1 MLVEVTTYMALFSK
15 NKKSTPS
22 SDNSE
27 FDMFDI
33 VGSSEENLSAD
44 QYPELSYDDMEDFNF
59 PDDEEESKNKEK
71 DSDSGSRFRR
81 MFIAGTILALIIIAA
96 VYFTQ
101 GDDSDSSSQGEDQ
114 NVSQQDDNNGDNGDN
129 GENKEDS
136 NEENN
141 PNIKD
146 SGVVATE
153 QVGQEYSTS
162 DDGNPINGTGAIMA
176 FDYAYYVKRDG
187 EAARKIFNPDADA
200 YNAKYIQRAI
210 DKVPQ
215 GTKHSLVITPVRI
228 GEEYNVELTLNLPGA
243 EEPTIYNQ
251 VFTTEE
257 KDGQFYV
264 KSFVSKTDE

>member
-1 MLVEVTTYMALFSK
+1 MEVTTYMALFSK
-15 NKKSTPS
+15 KKKSTPS

-44 QYPELSYDDMEDFNF
+44 QYPELSYDDMENFNF
-59 PDDEEESKNKEK
+59 PDDEEESKNKGK

-81 MFIAGTILALIIIAA
+81 MLIAGTILALIIIAA

-101 GDDSDSSSQGEDQ
+101 GDDSNSSQQGEDQ
-114 NVSQQDDNNGDNGDN
+114 NISQQDDND
-129 GENKEDS
+129 GENEENS
-136 NEENN
+136 NEEDSS
-141 PNIKD
+141 NIKD

-200 YNAKYIQRAI
+200 YSAKYIQRAI

-215 GTKHSLVITPVRI
+215 GTTHSLVVTPVRI
-228 GEEYNVELTLNLPGA
+228 GEEYNVELTLNIPGN

-251 VFTTEE
+251 VFNTEE

-264 KSFVSKTDE
+264 ESFVSKTDE

>member
-15 NKKSTPS
+15 KKKSAPS

-44 QYPELSYDDMEDFNF
+44 QYPELSYDDMEGFNF

-114 NVSQQDDNNGDNGDN
+114 NVSQQDDSNDDN
-129 GENKEDS
+129 GENKENS

-264 KSFVSKTDE
+264 KSFVSKTDD

>member
-1 MLVEVTTYMALFSK
+1 MEVTTYMALFSK
-15 NKKSTPS
+15 KKKSTPS

-59 PDDEEESKNKEK
+59 SDDEEESKNKQK

-101 GDDSDSSSQGEDQ
+101 GDDSDGSSSQEEDQ
-114 NVSQQDDNNGDNGDN
+114 SVSQQDDGNNGDTEGEDN
-129 GENKEDS
+129 SNKE
-136 NEENN
+136 N
-141 PNIKD
+141 PNAKD

-153 QVGQEYSTS
+153 QVGQEYTTS

-187 EAARKIFNPDADA
+187 EAARKLFNPDADA

-210 DKVPQ
+210 DKAPQ
-215 GTKHSLVITPVRI
+215 GTTHSLTITPVRI
-228 GEEYNVELTLNLPGA
+228 GEEYNVELTLNIPGA
-243 EEPTIYNQ
+243 KEPVIYNQ
-251 VFTTEE
+251 VFNTEE